1 MRCSRPSG
9 AKRCLASLSGVE
21 AGPPTRRRRLI
32 GFAAIACV
40 ALAAALVMQASGWA
54 QTSNFALVRALSN
67 GTAKIDPYHWETKD
81 ESWYRGHY
89 YSVKSPVLPALTLPV
104 YEVLKANGGGR
115 WSYETALHAREH
127 RSWRWRPS
135 ALPSDLYGHNRIRT
149 YHVRGR
155 VEAATPLVWVLGLF
169 GCVLPAL
176 GLMLLVRRLG
186 DRLEPGYGV
195 AAAVTLG
202 LCTMV
207 LPFSTL
213 YFSHVLAALL
223 GFAAFALLWRERDG
237 DGSLALVALAGLL
250 AGLAFASEYPLA
262 LTAAVLGVY
271 AMSRGSRVRRGIAY
285 AGGAIAGAVPLFAY
299 NLWAFGSITHLSY
312 ANAVKAQGASGHAV
326 LGSNAGGFFGVGVPD
341 PKVTLDLL
349 FSGKGLFTLAPVLVM
364 GVVGTVL
371 LHRRGSRAEARVIGG
386 LAIAYLIYNAGYWL
400 PFGGGTPGPR
410 FLMPI
415 VPFLALPLALAYR
428 RFPLTTFALAVPSAL
443 LMLSATLT
451 FPLIGDDLVGFWTK
465 LIGASN
471 FEATFVTSLGAGHG
485 WEGIA
490 PVLALAALAVV
501 LAVGAVRPAIG
512 AHDARRAAIAVMAW
526 GVAAACV
533 PWVLGRQS
541 ALGGDGGAAALIA
554 VCAGAGLAAVGLVA
568 AARAW
573 STRPPRS
580 AEVEDDHVAAALAGQ
595 RQA

>member
-1 MRCSRPSG
+1 
-9 AKRCLASLSGVE
+9 VE
-21 AGPPTRRRRLI
+21 AAAFTRRRGLL
-32 GFAAIACV
+32 GLLAIACV
-40 ALAAALVMQASGWA
+40 TLAAAPVMQASGWA
-54 QTSNFALVRALSN
+54 QVSNFALVRALSN

-89 YSVKSPVLPALTLPV
+89 YSVKSPLLPAMTLPV
-104 YEVLKANGGGR
+104 YDALKANGGAR
-115 WSYETALHAREH
+115 WAYDTALHARENH
-127 RSWRWRPS
+127 SWRWRPS
-135 ALPSDLYGHNRIRT
+135 ALPGDLYGRNRIRT

-169 GCVLPAL
+169 GCVLPAF

-223 GFAAFALLWRERDG
+223 GFAAFALLWRERDAAPRG
-237 DGSLALVALAGLL
+237 RFALVAVAGLL
-250 AGLAFASEYPLA
+250 AGLAFATEYPLA
-262 LTAAVLGVY
+262 LAAAVLGVY
-271 AMSRGSRVRRGIAY
+271 AILGHGSRVRRGLVY
-285 AGGAIAGAVPLFAY
+285 GAGALVGALPLFAY

-312 ANAVKAQGASGHAV
+312 ANAVKQQGVSGHDL

-349 FSGKGLFTLAPVLVM
+349 LSAKGLFTLAPVLVM

-371 LHRRGSRAEARVIGG
+371 LHRRGRRAEAWVIGG
-386 LAIAYLIYNAGYWL
+386 LAVAYLLYNSGYWL

-443 LMLSATLT
+443 FMLSATLT
-451 FPLIGDDLVGFWTK
+451 FPMIGDDFVGFWAQ
-465 LIGASN
+465 LIQASN
-471 FEATFVTSLGAGHG
+471 FEPTFFTSLGAGHG

-490 PVLALAALAVV
+490 PVLVLAALAAG
-501 LAVGAVRPAIG
+501 LAVTAVRPHVVG
-512 AHDARRAAIAVMAW
+512 DVRRAALAVAGW
-526 GVAAACV
+526 GIAAACV
-533 PWVLGRQS
+533 PWLLGGQS
-541 ALGGDGGAAALIA
+541 AVGGDSGAAALIA
-554 VCAGAGLAAVGLVA
+554 VFTAAAFVPVALVA
-568 AARAW
+568 AVRA
-573 STRPPRS
+573 PRGRAKEAS
-580 AEVEDDHVAAALAGQ
+580 AYVEDDHVAAALAGQ

>member
-1 MRCSRPSG
+1 
-9 AKRCLASLSGVE
+9 VE
-21 AGPPTRRRRLI
+21 AAAFTRRRGLL
-32 GFAAIACV
+32 GLLAIASV
-40 ALAAALVMQASGWA
+40 TLAAALVMQASGWA
-54 QTSNFALVRALSN
+54 QVSNFALVRALSN

-89 YSVKSPVLPALTLPV
+89 YSVKSPLLPAMTLPV
-104 YEVLKANGGGR
+104 YDALKANGGAR
-115 WSYETALHAREH
+115 WAYDTALHARENH
-127 RSWRWRPS
+127 SWRWRPS
-135 ALPSDLYGHNRIRT
+135 ALPGDLYGRNRIRT

-169 GCVLPAL
+169 GCVLPAF

-223 GFAAFALLWRERDG
+223 GFAAFALLWRERDAAPRG
-237 DGSLALVALAGLL
+237 RFALVAVAGLL
-250 AGLAFASEYPLA
+250 AGLAFATEYPLA
-262 LTAAVLGVY
+262 LAAAVLGVY
-271 AMSRGSRVRRGIAY
+271 AILGHGSRVRRGLVY
-285 AGGAIAGAVPLFAY
+285 GAGALVGALPLFAY

-312 ANAVKAQGASGHAV
+312 ANAVKQQGVSGHDL

-349 FSGKGLFTLAPVLVM
+349 FSAKGLFTLAPVLVM

-371 LHRRGSRAEARVIGG
+371 LHRRGRRAEARVIGG
-386 LAIAYLIYNAGYWL
+386 LAVAYLLYNSGYWL

-443 LMLSATLT
+443 FMLSATLT
-451 FPLIGDDLVGFWTK
+451 FPMIGDDFVGFWAQ
-465 LIGASN
+465 LIQASN
-471 FEATFVTSLGAGHG
+471 FEPTFFTSLGAGHG

-490 PVLALAALAVV
+490 PVLVLAALAAG
-501 LAVGAVRPAIG
+501 LAVTAVRPHVVG
-512 AHDARRAAIAVMAW
+512 DVRRAALAVAGW
-526 GVAAACV
+526 GIAAACV
-533 PWVLGRQS
+533 PWLLGGQS
-541 ALGGDGGAAALIA
+541 AVGGDSGAAALIA
-554 VCAGAGLAAVGLVA
+554 VFTAAAFVPVALVA
-568 AARAW
+568 AVRA
-573 STRPPRS
+573 PRGRAKEAS
-580 AEVEDDHVAAALAGQ
+580 AYVEDDHVAAALAGQ

>member
-1 MRCSRPSG
+1 
-9 AKRCLASLSGVE
+9 VE
-21 AGPPTRRRRLI
+21 AAAFTRRRGLL
-32 GFAAIACV
+32 GLLAIACV
-40 ALAAALVMQASGWA
+40 TLAAALVMQASGWA
-54 QTSNFALVRALSN
+54 QVSNFALVRALSN

-89 YSVKSPVLPALTLPV
+89 YSVKSPLLPAMTLPV
-104 YEVLKANGGGR
+104 YDALKANGGAR
-115 WSYETALHAREH
+115 WAYDTALHARENH
-127 RSWRWRPS
+127 SWRWRPS
-135 ALPSDLYGHNRIRT
+135 ALPGDLYGRNRIRT

-169 GCVLPAL
+169 GCVLPAF

-223 GFAAFALLWRERDG
+223 GFAAFALLWRERDAAPRG
-237 DGSLALVALAGLL
+237 RFALVAVAGLL
-250 AGLAFASEYPLA
+250 AGLAFATEYPLA
-262 LTAAVLGVY
+262 LAAAVLGVY
-271 AMSRGSRVRRGIAY
+271 AILGHGSRVRRGLVY
-285 AGGAIAGAVPLFAY
+285 GAGALVGALPLFAY

-312 ANAVKAQGASGHAV
+312 ANAVKQQGVSGHDL

-341 PKVTLDLL
+341 PTVTLDLL
-349 FSGKGLFTLAPVLVM
+349 FSAKGLFTLAPVLVM

-371 LHRRGSRAEARVIGG
+371 LHRRGRRAEAWVIGG
-386 LAIAYLIYNAGYWL
+386 LAVAYLLYNSGYWL

-443 LMLSATLT
+443 FMLSATLT
-451 FPLIGDDLVGFWTK
+451 FPMIGDDFVGFWAQ
-465 LIGASN
+465 LIQASN
-471 FEATFVTSLGAGHG
+471 FEPTFFTSLGAGHG

-490 PVLALAALAVV
+490 PVLVLAALAAG
-501 LAVGAVRPAIG
+501 LAVTAVRPHVVG
-512 AHDARRAAIAVMAW
+512 DVRRAALAVAGW
-526 GVAAACV
+526 GIAAACV
-533 PWVLGRQS
+533 PWLLGGQS
-541 ALGGDGGAAALIA
+541 AVGGDSGAAALIA
-554 VCAGAGLAAVGLVA
+554 VFTAAAFVPVALVA
-568 AARAW
+568 AVRA
-573 STRPPRS
+573 PRGRAKEAS
-580 AEVEDDHVAAALAGQ
+580 AYVEDDHVAAALAGQ